1 MRTPFESTLSE
12 EVRTFMT
19 NTVKWIAVPSVV
31 GLLAIGLFAQQSTT
45 PGSLDRRL
53 TGSFE
58 NATLKDV
65 LKWLSQQGV
74 SFVARADA
82 DGNARLSLSI
92 QDQPIQDVMDAIAS
106 AFDTQWEKK
115 GNTYILKQSPRV
127 IVEGVPLR
135 DLAPIPGTKRIEELV
150 LPPGL
155 KSLEGF
161 EVLPPQVFG
170 EEFKE
175 GVPLPP
181 MFFEKSG
188 EQDPKAKAEWE
199 RYAKE
204 AEKRAKEFEKKF
216 SDPKFKAEMERHMK
230 DAEKWSRE
238 AEKQAKELEKK
249 FDDPKFK
256 AEMER
261 HMKDAEKWS
270 REAEK
275 QAKEFEKK
283 FNDPKFKAE
292 MEKRAAELEKKLAD
306 PKFREGMRTEVF
318 VAPEIGELKSLERLK
333 DSGRLRVFTSTPIK
347 KLIETITK
355 AQWEKHAK
363 QGHLKYADLTPAQ
376 KEMVKGF
383 VDGGSWNFS
392 FVLDG
397 KKFNLRSK

>member
-1 MRTPFESTLSE
+1 
-12 EVRTFMT
+12 MT

-238 AEKQAKELEKK
+238 AEKQAKE
-249 FDDPKFK
+249 
-256 AEMER
+256 
-261 HMKDAEKWS
+261 
-270 REAEK
+270 
-275 QAKEFEKK
+275 FEKK